1 MALPEASS
9 AGAPAGNR
17 RGAGMTVAVIQ
28 KNARE
33 ELRVSVETFRGVPIV
48 NLRVW
53 FRNEE
58 GEWRPGKQGVALRLE
73 LLPELRQALA
83 EAEVEAGRRGLM
95 PEGSA

>member
-1 MALPEASS
+1 
-9 AGAPAGNR
+9 
-17 RGAGMTVAVIQ
+17 MTVAVIQ

-33 ELRVSVETFRGVPIV
+33 ELRVSVETFKGVPLV

-73 LLPELRQALA
+73 LLPELAQALEQA
-83 EAEVEAGRRGLM
+83 GEEAERQGLM
-95 PEGSA
+95 PRRAA